1 MTTKAHFLRQIFSLF
16 ALVRVQNVLLLSVAF
31 ILTAKYIF
39 VPDES
44 FGQLL
49 SNINFDILL
58 LASAISIAS
67 GYIINSFYDYQKDII
82 NRPDKTLIEHQ
93 LDLKKRLYLYFFLN
107 FLAVALAGFISWRAA
122 LFFSV
127 YIFFIWFYSHKIQ
140 RYAFVGNV
148 VYAVLSIFPFF
159 AIFLYFKKFDSFI
172 FLHATFLFLLLLIK
186 GMVKTFIN
194 LKGDLV
200 QNHQTLP
207 VKYGEKKAKLLLLF
221 FSFLLLIP
229 IWFLNRYEVLGMM
242 RYYFM
247 IFILLYFIGLFRFVI
262 KQDLKTYKQFYLLI
276 KILLILGVF
285 SVVLVN
291 QY

>member
-44 FGQLL
+44 FSQLL

-67 GYIINSFYDYQKDII
+67 GYIINSFYDYQKDMI

-93 LDLKKRLYLYFFLN
+93 LSLKKRLYLYFFLN
-107 FLAVALAGFISWRAA
+107 FTAVILAGFISWRAA

-127 YIFFIWFYSHKIQ
+127 YIFLIWFYSHKIQ
-140 RYAFVGNV
+140 RYAFVGNMF
-148 VYAVLSIFPFF
+148 YAVLSIFPFF

-172 FLHATFLFLLLLIK
+172 FLHAIFLFLLLLLKDMI
-186 GMVKTFIN
+186 KTFIN
-194 LKGDLV
+194 IKGDLA

-207 VKYGEKKAKLLLLF
+207 VKYGEQKAKLILLF
-221 FSFLLLIP
+221 FSFLLLVP
-229 IWFLNRYEVLGMM
+229 IWFLNRHETLGMM
-242 RYYFM
+242 RYYF
-247 IFILLYFIGLFRFVI
+247 IAFVLLYFTGLVYFIIR
-262 KQDLKTYKQFYLLI
+262 QDLKTYKQFYLLI
-276 KILLILGVF
+276 KILLVLGVF
-285 SVVLVN
+285 CIGLVN